1 MQSHDAPFQ
10 TGSASHSPVHAP
22 PHHSPSALASFPD
35 APTVATASPASAS
48 PHHPPAPRM
57 NRLSRSYSGS
67 NSPAP
72 LAALS
77 QPPGAAHHAARPD
90 REDASTSQR
99 SPALSRH
106 RSASTASDVPIPMA
120 RTISS
125 SAAPSRADKGK
136 GVARDGPLGQ
146 GHAPDD
152 PDEQQRRVER
162 VLQRAEA
169 SRLARAFRN
178 RLALASYKASRG
190 WHDVGLDTIEPHLEQ
205 EAQRRSQGPAADS
218 KHPAPPPPAPQHYPS
233 QPLAHQAY
241 APHPHQPVYQQQHPS
256 PYDMDA
262 VLGAPTPSSHPH
274 KRARLDDP
282 YQPARSRPAPQQQQQ
297 QQQADMYSA
306 HSVYAPPPQ
315 PVHTVSPY
323 STASVYHREPAGPA
337 SARALYAPH
346 PDDGAPSAGAAA
358 RKQRASAAAAS
369 SAAAAAAGAGS
380 PSSPAGSSRSRRVP
394 SRRSS
399 PAKGSG
405 GRPGDALSSSDPT
418 FSSFVDAAT
427 ALTGMARAP
436 SDPSSQGSGSDEGG
450 GAGAGARLAATRGMD
465 VDVDGQ
471 GAGEAGEV
479 GGGSDRGSRA
489 PLARPATPER
499 QIAKL
504 DGAPIGLG
512 APGGGSAGAN
522 DSGTA
527 EGAAELMLY
536 LAASPSPVQSRKA
549 PPTTLGDGPGIKGR
563 RLFSGMGMSAGD
575 DAPAPGAGPGQDPGS
590 IFGGELGGAHPSG
603 PLDAP
608 FATSS
613 AAPTSAPLEP
623 VKSGGATST
632 PSGVFGGGGGAG
644 PATPGRQRQPSLGG
658 AASWELFINASPS
671 PKRDGPNGG
680 AGAAA
685 GAGMGTRGASP
696 PHAAIGA

>member
-1 MQSHDAPFQ
+1 MQSFDAPFQ
-10 TGSASHSPVHAP
+10 TGSASHSPLHAAP
-22 PHHSPSALASFPD
+22 SPSSPAFPD
-35 APTVATASPASAS
+35 ATTATASSS
-48 PHHPPAPRM
+48 SSLHHHHPPSGTRM

-67 NSPAP
+67 HSPATP
-72 LAALS
+72 LAS
-77 QPPGAAHHAARPD
+77 PYIPRPAAAANAHPD
-90 REDASTSQR
+90 REDASA

-106 RSASTASDVPIPMA
+106 GSGSTASDLHTAMS
-120 RTISS
+120 RGNSS
-125 SAAPSRADKGK
+125 NGAPPRVDKGK
-136 GVARDGPLGQ
+136 GVVREGPVGQ
-146 GHAPDD
+146 GDAQDD

-205 EAQRRSQGPAADS
+205 EAQRRSQGPVAAAN
-218 KHPAPPPPAPQHYPS
+218 APPPPPPQHYPS
-233 QPLAHQAY
+233 QPLAHEQY
-241 APHPHQPVYQQQHPS
+241 APQHRQPVYQQQQNEPT
-256 PYDMDA
+256 PQYDMDA
-262 VLGAPTPSSHPH
+262 VLGAPASSSHPH
-274 KRARLDDP
+274 KRTRLDDP
-282 YQPARSRPAPQQQQQ
+282 YQPARSRPPPQQH

-323 STASVYHREPAGPA
+323 STASVYHREPAGPSSSSRGQFAA
-337 SARALYAPH
+337 S
-346 PDDGAPSAGAAA
+346 PDAVAPSAPPAAAA
-358 RKQRASAAAAS
+358 RKQRATTT
-369 SAAAAAAGAGS
+369 AGAAS
-380 PSSPAGSSRSRRVP
+380 PSSPAGSSRTRRVP

-399 PAKGSG
+399 PAKGGSSS
-405 GRPGDALSSSDPT
+405 RPGDALSSSDPT

-450 GAGAGARLAATRGMD
+450 GAGGGTRSAAGRGMD
-465 VDVDGQ
+465 VDGHGQ
-471 GAGEAGEV
+471 GQRAGEASEV
-479 GGGSDRGSRA
+479 GGGGGDGARA
-489 PLARPATPER
+489 PFDRPATPER
-499 QIAKL
+499 QIVKL

-549 PPTTLGDGPGIKGR
+549 PPTTLGDGSGIKGR
-563 RLFSGMGMSAGD
+563 RLFSGMGMGGGD
-575 DAPAPGAGPGQDPGS
+575 DASAAAGGGSGQDPGS
-590 IFGGELGGAHPSG
+590 IFGGELGGAHPG

-613 AAPTSAPLEP
+613 SAPTSSSTAPTSAPLEP

-632 PSGVFGGGGGAG
+632 GTGVFGGG

-671 PKRDGPNGG
+671 PKRGGPNGG

-685 GAGMGTRGASP
+685 GAGMGSTRGASP